1 MNISELINIG
11 SDKLKEKKIISYKLD
26 SEILASSLL
35 KKDRNF
41 LLLNLNNQVPVKLVS
56 KFKDLILRRSLKEP
70 VAYILKRKEFWSM
83 LFETNKDTLIP
94 RPETELMVDELQ
106 KMFKKKDIFILDIGT
121 GSGCIIISLLKELSH
136 SKGYGIDL
144 SNKALCVA
152 RRNAKK
158 FGVNSRVKFTKK
170 SSVDFFHQKFDLI
183 VSNPPYICRK
193 DLKNLTDDIKKYE
206 PKLALDGGNDG
217 LDEIKK
223 VIYKAKDILKING
236 TLALE
241 IGDGQHRK
249 VSKILFSKKFIIEK
263 NIKDYNNNI
272 RCIIS
277 KLTK

>member
-1 MNISELINIG
+1 MS
-11 SDKLKEKKIISYKLD
+11 
-26 SEILASSLL
+26 
-35 KKDRNF
+35 
-41 LLLNLNNQVPVKLVS
+41 
-56 KFKDLILRRSLKEP
+56 
-70 VAYILKRKEFWSM
+70 
-83 LFETNKDTLIP
+83 
-94 RPETELMVDELQ
+94 
-106 KMFKKKDIFILDIGT
+106 FKK
-121 GSGCIIISLLKELSH
+121 CLKELSH
-136 SKGYGIDL
+136 SKGFGIDI
-144 SNKALCVA
+144 SSKALCVA

-158 FGVNSRVKFTKK
+158 FGVISRVKFNKK
-170 SSVDFFHQKFDLI
+170 SSGDFFHQKFDLI

-223 VIYKAKDILKING
+223 VIYKAKNILKLNG

-241 IGDGQHRK
+241 IGNGQHRK